1 MNLNKQK
8 KKITDVKEETY
19 DDLFEEKEEKTNWQA
34 MLFKYIIRWPWFIA
48 SVIFCLVCAWLYLK
62 VTTPV
67 YNINASIIIKDDKK
81 GGNTGNDLSAFEDLG
96 IISSSKNID
105 NEIEILR
112 SKSLIKD
119 VVSELGLYISY
130 SGEGRFQK
138 PDLYGSSPVFVHFL
152 PEDAERLK
160 APILLTVNYQS
171 GNQIDVTA
179 TINGNTVNKH
189 FTELPAVLSGEA
201 GTLTFTSNPAAPITG
216 SGSVDVSIVNPLS
229 VAKGYRS
236 ALSIEPTSKTTSV
249 VTVSIKNTNK
259 KRGEDF
265 INKLVEIYNKNAN
278 NDKNEVAQNT
288 ARFIDERISVIN
300 QELGTTEQELE
311 SFKREAGL
319 TDLSSDAQLAVSE
332 QSAYEKLCVENGTQ
346 LNLVQ
351 YLSEYIQKPEN
362 ATATLPANVGLN
374 DKTLSELIIQY
385 NALILERNRLLRTSS
400 ETNPVVRRLESNI
413 QDMRAGI
420 LTTIASVRKGLLI
433 TKADL
438 DRQAGKYAGRISNA
452 PTQERRFV
460 SIQRQQEIKAGLYL
474 MLLQKRE
481 ENNIALAAT
490 ANNAKIIDDALA
502 DDFPV
507 SPQSKKIYMMAFVL
521 GLGIPVAIIYILNLL
536 SYRIEGRADVER
548 LTNVSIIGDVPLN
561 DSEDKHAI
569 AVRENDNDIM
579 AETFRSLRTN
589 LLFILGDP
597 DKKVVLVTSTMSGEG
612 KTFIASN
619 LAVSLALLGKKVIIV
634 GLDIRKPGLN
644 KVFRIHHK
652 EKGITVFLSAPQS
665 TDLRSMI
672 LPSEVSDNL
681 HVLPGGAIPP
691 NPTELLARK
700 SLDDAI
706 ELLKKDY
713 DYIILDTAPIGMF
726 TDTQLI
732 ARVADASI
740 YVCRADYT
748 HKNDYQLIN
757 ELYANKRLPGLCTVI
772 NGLDMKK
779 KKYGYYYGYGKYGRY
794 YGYGKK
800 YGYGYGYGYGDTSDS
815 K

>member
-1 MNLNKQK
+1 M
-8 KKITDVKEETY
+8 KEETY

-62 VTTPV
+62 TITPV
-67 YNINASIIIKDDKK
+67 YNISASMIIKDNKK

-96 IISSSKNID
+96 IISSSQNID

-119 VVSELGLYISY
+119 VVSELELYISY

-138 PDLYGSSPVFVHFL
+138 PDLYGSSPVLVHFL

-171 GNQIDVTA
+171 GNRIDVTA

-201 GTLTFTSNPAAPITG
+201 GTLTFTSNPTAPITG

-229 VAKGYRS
+229 IAKGYRS

-259 KRGEDF
+259 KRGENF

-374 DKTLSELIIQY
+374 DETLSGLITQY

-433 TKADL
+433 TKSDL
-438 DRQAGKYAGRISNA
+438 DREAGKYAGRISNA
-452 PTQERRFV
+452 PAQERRFV

-502 DDFPV
+502 DE
-507 SPQSKKIYMMAFVL
+507 SPISPKGKLIYLIALVL
-521 GLGIPVAIIYILNLL
+521 GFGIPVAIIYVLNLL
-536 SYRIEGRADVER
+536 SFRIEGRNDVEK
-548 LTNVSIIGDVPLN
+548 LTTVPIIGDVPLTE
-561 DSEDKHAI
+561 SETGNKHAI

-579 AETFRSLRTN
+579 AETFRSIRTS
-589 LLFILGDP
+589 LLFMLGEPDQKVILI
-597 DKKVVLVTSTMSGEG
+597 TSTMSGEG

-644 KVFRIHHK
+644 KVFNISHK
-652 EKGITVFLSAPQS
+652 ENGITLYLSSPKT
-665 TDLRSMI
+665 TDLSSLIR
-672 LPSEVSDNL
+672 PSGVTDHL
-681 HVLPGGAIPP
+681 DLLPGGTIPP
-691 NPTELLARK
+691 NPTELLARQ
-700 SLDDAI
+700 SLQDAI
-706 ELLKKDY
+706 EILKQKY
-713 DYIILDTAPIGMF
+713 DYIVLDTAPIGMV

-732 ARVADASI
+732 ARVADASV

-748 HKNDYQLIN
+748 YKNDYQLIN
-757 ELYANKRLPGLCTVI
+757 ELQNNNRLPNLCTVI

-779 KKYGYYYGYGKYGRY
+779 KKYGYYYGYGKYGKY

-800 YGYGYGYGYGDTSDS
+800 YGYGYGYGYGSTSDR

>member
-1 MNLNKQK
+1 M
-8 KKITDVKEETY
+8 KEELY
-19 DDLFEEKEEKTNWQA
+19 DDILEEKEEQA
-34 MLFKYIIRWPWFIA
+34 DIKAILFKYIIRWPWFIA
-48 SVIFCLVCAWLYLK
+48 SIIICIACAWIYLK
-62 VTTPV
+62 QSTPI
-67 YNINASIIIKDDKK
+67 YNITASVIIKDEKK
-81 GGNTGNDLSAFEDLG
+81 GGTMGNEFSGLEDLG
-96 IISSSKNID
+96 LLNPSKNID
-105 NEIEILR
+105 NEIEILQ

-119 VVSELGLYISY
+119 VVNELGLYINY
-130 SGEGRFQK
+130 WGNKGFK
-138 PDLYGSSPVFVHFL
+138 TTDLYGASPILVHYSFK
-152 PEDAERLK
+152 DAETLN
-160 APILLTVNYQS
+160 APIQLTINYQK
-171 GNQIDVTA
+171 
-179 TINGNTVNKH
+179 NGNLNVNMITDKGNDNEKKINKT
-189 FTELPAVLSGEA
+189 FTEFPAVLSSEKGVI
-201 GTLTFTSNPAAPITG
+201 TFIENQQVPI
-216 SGSVDVSIVNPLS
+216 VEDVNLDITISHPLAI
-229 VAKGYRS
+229 AKGYRS

-249 VTVSIKNTNK
+249 ATISIKNTNK

-265 INKLVEIYNKNAN
+265 INKLVEMYNRDAN
-278 NDKNEVAQNT
+278 DDKNEVAQNT
-288 ARFIDERISVIN
+288 AHFIDERISVIN

-311 SFKREAGL
+311 NFKRESGL
-319 TDLSSDAQLAVSE
+319 TDLSSDAQLAVAE
-332 QSAYEKLCVENGTQ
+332 KSAYEKLCVENGTQ
-346 LNLVQ
+346 LNLIQ
-351 YLSEYIQKPEN
+351 YLSDYLKKPEN
-362 ATATLPANVGLN
+362 ANTTLPVNVGLN
-374 DKTLSELIIQY
+374 DKSLTEQISQY
-385 NALILERNRLLRTSS
+385 NALILERNRLRRTSS
-400 ETNPVVRRLESNI
+400 DSNPVVRRLDSNI
-413 QDMRAGI
+413 DDMHASL
-420 LTTIASVRKGLLI
+420 LTTINSVYKGLLI

-438 DRQAGKYAGRISNA
+438 DRQAGKYAGQISNA
-452 PTQERRFV
+452 PAQERRFV

-502 DDFPV
+502 DDVPI
-507 SPQSKKIYMMAFVL
+507 SPNKKIIYLAALVL
-521 GLGIPVAIIYILNLL
+521 GFGIPVAVIYILSLL
-536 SYRIEGRADVER
+536 SYRIEGHSDVER
-548 LTNVSIIGDVPLN
+548 LTRVPVIGDVPLN
-561 DSEDKHAI
+561 DSDEKYAI

-589 LLFILGDP
+589 LLFMLGDP
-597 DKKVVLVTSTMSGEG
+597 DKKVILVTSTTSGEG

-619 LAVSLALLGKKVIIV
+619 LAVSLALLGKKVVIV

-644 KVFRIHHK
+644 KVFHISHK
-652 EKGITVFLSAPQS
+652 ERGITQYLVAPQS

-672 LPSEVSDNL
+672 QSSDLSANL
-681 HVLPGGAIPP
+681 HILPGGTIPP

-713 DYIILDTAPIGMF
+713 DYIVLDTAPIGMV

-732 ARVADASI
+732 ARVADISV

>member
-1 MNLNKQK
+1 M
-8 KKITDVKEETY
+8 KEELY
-19 DDLFEEKEEKTNWQA
+19 DDILEEKEEQA
-34 MLFKYIIRWPWFIA
+34 DIKAILFKYIIRWPWFIA
-48 SVIFCLVCAWLYLK
+48 SIIICIACAWIYLK
-62 VTTPV
+62 QSTPI
-67 YNINASIIIKDDKK
+67 YNITASVIIKDEKK
-81 GGNTGNDLSAFEDLG
+81 GGTMGNEFSGLEDLG
-96 IISSSKNID
+96 LLNPSKNID
-105 NEIEILR
+105 NEIEILQ

-119 VVSELGLYISY
+119 VVNELGLYINY
-130 SGEGRFQK
+130 WGNKGFK
-138 PDLYGSSPVFVHFL
+138 TTDLYGASPILVHYSFK
-152 PEDAERLK
+152 DAETLN
-160 APILLTVNYQS
+160 APIQLTINYQK
-171 GNQIDVTA
+171 
-179 TINGNTVNKH
+179 NGNLNVNMITDKGNDNEKKINKT
-189 FTELPAVLSGEA
+189 FTEFPAVLSSEKGVI
-201 GTLTFTSNPAAPITG
+201 TFIENQQVPI
-216 SGSVDVSIVNPLS
+216 VEDVNLDITISHPLAI
-229 VAKGYRS
+229 AKGYRS

-249 VTVSIKNTNK
+249 ATISIKNTNK

-265 INKLVEIYNKNAN
+265 INKLVEMYNRDAN
-278 NDKNEVAQNT
+278 DDKNEVVQNT
-288 ARFIDERISVIN
+288 AHFIDERISVIN

-311 SFKREAGL
+311 NFKRESGL
-319 TDLSSDAQLAVSE
+319 TDLSSDAQLAVAE
-332 QSAYEKLCVENGTQ
+332 KSAYEKLCVENGTQ
-346 LNLVQ
+346 LNLIQ
-351 YLSEYIQKPEN
+351 YLSDYLKKPEN
-362 ATATLPANVGLN
+362 ANTTLPVNVGLN
-374 DKTLSELIIQY
+374 DKSLTEQISQY
-385 NALILERNRLLRTSS
+385 NALILERNRLRRTSS
-400 ETNPVVRRLESNI
+400 DSNPVIRRLDSNI
-413 QDMRAGI
+413 DDMHASL
-420 LTTIASVRKGLLI
+420 LTTINSVYKGLLI

-438 DRQAGKYAGRISNA
+438 DRQAGKYAGQISNA
-452 PTQERRFV
+452 PAQERRFV

-502 DDFPV
+502 DDVPI
-507 SPQSKKIYMMAFVL
+507 SPNKKIIYLAALVL
-521 GLGIPVAIIYILNLL
+521 GFGIPVAIIYILSLL
-536 SYRIEGRADVER
+536 SYRIEGHSDVER
-548 LTNVSIIGDVPLN
+548 LTRVPVIGDVPLN
-561 DSEDKHAI
+561 DSDEKYAI

-589 LLFILGDP
+589 LLFMLGDP
-597 DKKVVLVTSTMSGEG
+597 DKKVILVTSTTSGEG

-619 LAVSLALLGKKVIIV
+619 LAVSLALLGKKVVIV

-644 KVFRIHHK
+644 KVFHISHK
-652 EKGITVFLSAPQS
+652 ERGITQYLVAPQS

-672 LPSEVSDNL
+672 QSSDLSANL
-681 HVLPGGAIPP
+681 NILPGGTIPP

-713 DYIILDTAPIGMF
+713 DYVVLDTAPIGMV

-732 ARVADASI
+732 ARVADISV

>member
-1 MNLNKQK
+1 M
-8 KKITDVKEETY
+8 KEEIY
-19 DDLFEEKEEKTNWQA
+19 DDLFEEKEENTNWQA
-34 MLFKYIIRWPWFIA
+34 IFFKYIIRWPWFIT

-67 YNINASIIIKDDKK
+67 YDINASIIIKDDKK

-119 VVSELGLYISY
+119 VVSELELYISY
-130 SGEGRFQK
+130 SSEGK
-138 PDLYGSSPVFVHFL
+138 LPKNDLYGSSPILVHFL
-152 PEDAERLK
+152 PKDAERLK

-171 GNQIDVTA
+171 VNRIDVTA

-189 FTELPAVLSGEA
+189 FTELPAVLSEEV

-229 VAKGYRS
+229 IAKGYRS

-249 VTVSIKNTNK
+249 VTVSIKDTNK
-259 KRGEDF
+259 KRGENF

-319 TDLSSDAQLAVSE
+319 TDLSSDAQLAVNE

-346 LNLVQ
+346 LNLIQ

-433 TKADL
+433 TKANL

-502 DDFPV
+502 EDVPI
-507 SPQSKKIYMMAFVL
+507 SPNKKIIYLIALAL
-521 GLGIPVAIIYILNLL
+521 GFGIPAAVIYILSLL

-548 LTNVSIIGDVPLN
+548 LTSVSIIGDVPLN
-561 DSEDKHAI
+561 DSDEKYAI

-589 LLFILGDP
+589 LLFMLGDP
-597 DKKVVLVTSTMSGEG
+597 DKKVILVTSTTSGEG

-619 LAVSLALLGKKVIIV
+619 LAVSLALLGKKVVIV

-644 KVFRIHHK
+644 KVFHISHK
-652 EKGITVFLSAPQS
+652 ERGITQYLVAPQS

-672 LPSEVSDNL
+672 QSSDLSANL
-681 HVLPGGAIPP
+681 NILPGGTIPP

-713 DYIILDTAPIGMF
+713 DYIVLDTAPIGMV

-732 ARVADASI
+732 ARVADISV

>member
-1 MNLNKQK
+1 M
-8 KKITDVKEETY
+8 KEELY
-19 DDLFEEKEEKTNWQA
+19 DDILEEKEEQA
-34 MLFKYIIRWPWFIA
+34 DIKAILFKYIIRWPWFIA
-48 SVIFCLVCAWLYLK
+48 SIIICIACAWIYLK
-62 VTTPV
+62 QSTPI
-67 YNINASIIIKDDKK
+67 YNITASVIIKDEKK
-81 GGNTGNDLSAFEDLG
+81 GGTMGNEFSGLEDLG
-96 IISSSKNID
+96 LLNPSKNID
-105 NEIEILR
+105 NEIEILQ

-119 VVSELGLYISY
+119 VVNELGLYINY
-130 SGEGRFQK
+130 WGNKGFK
-138 PDLYGSSPVFVHFL
+138 TTDLYGASPILVHYSFK
-152 PEDAERLK
+152 DAETLN
-160 APILLTVNYQS
+160 APIQLTINYQK
-171 GNQIDVTA
+171 
-179 TINGNTVNKH
+179 NGNLNVNMITDKGNDNEKKINKT
-189 FTELPAVLSGEA
+189 FTEFPAVLSSEKGVI
-201 GTLTFTSNPAAPITG
+201 TFIENQQVPI
-216 SGSVDVSIVNPLS
+216 VEDVNLDITISHPLAI
-229 VAKGYRS
+229 AKGYRS

-249 VTVSIKNTNK
+249 ATISIKNTNK

-265 INKLVEIYNKNAN
+265 INKLVEMYNRDAN
-278 NDKNEVAQNT
+278 DDKNEVAQNT
-288 ARFIDERISVIN
+288 AHFIDERISVIN

-311 SFKREAGL
+311 NFKRESGL
-319 TDLSSDAQLAVSE
+319 TDLSSDAQLAVAE
-332 QSAYEKLCVENGTQ
+332 KSAYEKLCVENGTQ
-346 LNLVQ
+346 LNLIQ
-351 YLSEYIQKPEN
+351 YLSDYLKKPEN
-362 ATATLPANVGLN
+362 ANTTLPVNVGLN
-374 DKTLSELIIQY
+374 DKSLTEQISQY
-385 NALILERNRLLRTSS
+385 NALILERNRLRRTSS
-400 ETNPVVRRLESNI
+400 DSNPVIRRLDSNI
-413 QDMRAGI
+413 DDMHASL
-420 LTTIASVRKGLLI
+420 LTTINSVYKGLLI

-438 DRQAGKYAGRISNA
+438 DRQAGKYAGQISNA
-452 PTQERRFV
+452 PAQERRFV

-502 DDFPV
+502 DDVPI
-507 SPQSKKIYMMAFVL
+507 SPNKKIIYLAALVL
-521 GLGIPVAIIYILNLL
+521 GFGIPVAIIYILSLL
-536 SYRIEGRADVER
+536 SYRIEGHSDVER
-548 LTNVSIIGDVPLN
+548 LTRVPVIGDVPLN
-561 DSEDKHAI
+561 DSDEKYAI

-589 LLFILGDP
+589 LLFMLGDP
-597 DKKVVLVTSTMSGEG
+597 DKKVILVTSTTSGEG

-619 LAVSLALLGKKVIIV
+619 LAVSLALLGKKVVIV
-634 GLDIRKPGLN
+634 GLDIRKLGLN
-644 KVFRIHHK
+644 KVFHISHK
-652 EKGITVFLSAPQS
+652 ERGITQYLVAPQS

-672 LPSEVSDNL
+672 QSSDLSANL
-681 HVLPGGAIPP
+681 NILPGGTIPP

-713 DYIILDTAPIGMF
+713 DYVVLDTAPIGMV

-732 ARVADASI
+732 ARVADISV

>member
-1 MNLNKQK
+1 M
-8 KKITDVKEETY
+8 KEETY

-34 MLFKYIIRWPWFIA
+34 MLFKYIIRWPWFII

-81 GGNTGNDLSAFEDLG
+81 GGNTGNDLNAFEDLG

-216 SGSVDVSIVNPLS
+216 SGSVDVSIVNSLS

-362 ATATLPANVGLN
+362 ATATLPTNVGLN
-374 DKTLSELIIQY
+374 DETLSDLIAQY

-400 ETNPVVRRLESNI
+400 ETNPVVRRLENNI

-438 DRQAGKYAGRISNA
+438 ERQAGKYAGRISNA
-452 PTQERRFV
+452 PAQERRFV

-502 DDFPV
+502 DDFPI
-507 SPQSKKIYMMAFVL
+507 SPNKKIIYMAAFVL
-521 GLGIPVAIIYILNLL
+521 GLGIPIAIIYILNLL

-561 DSEDKHAI
+561 DSEDKHVI

-589 LLFILGDP
+589 LLFMLGDP
-597 DKKVVLVTSTMSGEG
+597 DKKVILVTSTMSGEG

-652 EKGITVFLSAPQS
+652 EKGITGFLSAPQS

-672 LPSEVSDNL
+672 LSSEVSNNL

-713 DYIILDTAPIGMF
+713 DYIVLDTAPIGMV

-732 ARVADASI
+732 ARVADISV

>member
-1 MNLNKQK
+1 M
-8 KKITDVKEETY
+8 KEELY
-19 DDLFEEKEEKTNWQA
+19 DDIFEDKEEQIDFKA
-34 MLFKYIIRWPWFIA
+34 SLFKYIIRWPWFVA
-48 SVIFCLVCAWLYLK
+48 SVIVCMACAWIYLK
-62 VTTPV
+62 QSTPA
-67 YNINASIIIKDDKK
+67 YNINASILIKDEKK
-81 GGNTGNDLSAFEDLG
+81 GGMLGSEFSGLEDLG
-96 IISSSKNID
+96 LLNPSKNID
-105 NEIEILR
+105 NEIEILQ

-119 VVSELGLYISY
+119 VVNELGLYIDYTASK
-130 SGEGRFQK
+130 GFK
-138 PDLYGSSPVFVHFL
+138 TVDLYGSSPILVHYS
-152 PEDAERLK
+152 PKDAELLD
-160 APILLTVNYQS
+160 APMLLTVGYQKN
-171 GNQIDVTA
+171 GQIEVNVT
-179 TINGNTVNKH
+179 TGKGSDEEKTFNKS
-189 FTELPAVLSGEA
+189 FTELPAVLSGEK
-201 GTLTFTSNPAAPITG
+201 GTITFMPKSQVPITENG
-216 SGSVDVSIVNPLS
+216 KLEITIQHPLA
-229 VAKGYRS
+229 VAKNYRK
-236 ALSIEPTSKTTSV
+236 ALAIEPTSKTTSV
-249 VTVSIKNTNK
+249 ATISISNTNK

-265 INKLVEIYNKNAN
+265 INKLVEIYNRDAN
-278 NDKNEVAQNT
+278 DYKNELAQNT
-288 ARFIDERISVIN
+288 ARFIDERIAIIN

-311 SFKREAGL
+311 SFKRESGL
-319 TDLSSDAQLAVSE
+319 TDLSSDAKLAIAEKSG
-332 QSAYEKLCVENGTQ
+332 YEKLCVENGTQ
-346 LNLVQ
+346 LNLIK
-351 YLSEYIQKPEN
+351 YLSDYLNKPEN
-362 ATATLPANVGLN
+362 ANTTLPVNVGL
-374 DKTLSELIIQY
+374 DDEALTSLISQY
-385 NALILERNRLLRTSS
+385 NALILERNRLRRASS
-400 ETNPVVRRLESNI
+400 DSNPVVRRLDSNI
-413 QDMRAGI
+413 DDMHASL
-420 LTTIASVRKGLLI
+420 LTTINSVYKGLLI

-438 DRQAGKYAGRISNA
+438 DRQAGKYAGQISNA
-452 PTQERRFV
+452 PAQERRFV

-502 DDFPV
+502 DDVPI
-507 SPQSKKIYMMAFVL
+507 SPNKKIIYLAALVL
-521 GLGIPVAIIYILNLL
+521 GFGIPVAIIYILSLL
-536 SYRIEGRADVER
+536 SYRIEGHSDVER
-548 LTNVSIIGDVPLN
+548 LTRVPVIGDVPLN
-561 DSEDKHAI
+561 DSDEKYAI

-589 LLFILGDP
+589 LLFMLGDP
-597 DKKVVLVTSTMSGEG
+597 DKKVILVTSTTSGEG

-619 LAVSLALLGKKVIIV
+619 LAVSLALLGKKVVIV

-644 KVFRIHHK
+644 KVFHISHK
-652 EKGITVFLSAPQS
+652 ERGITQYLVAPQS

-672 LPSEVSDNL
+672 QSSDLSANL
-681 HVLPGGAIPP
+681 NILPGGTIPP

-713 DYIILDTAPIGMF
+713 DYVVLDTAPIGMV

-732 ARVADASI
+732 ARVADISV

>member
-1 MNLNKQK
+1 M
-8 KKITDVKEETY
+8 KEELY
-19 DDLFEEKEEKTNWQA
+19 DDILEEKEEQA
-34 MLFKYIIRWPWFIA
+34 DIKAILFKYIIRWPWFIA
-48 SVIFCLVCAWLYLK
+48 SIIICIACAWIYLK
-62 VTTPV
+62 QSTPI
-67 YNINASIIIKDDKK
+67 YNITASVIIKDEKK
-81 GGNTGNDLSAFEDLG
+81 GGTMGNEFSGLEDLG
-96 IISSSKNID
+96 LLNPSKNID
-105 NEIEILR
+105 NEIEILQ

-119 VVSELGLYISY
+119 VVNELGLYINY
-130 SGEGRFQK
+130 WGNKGFK
-138 PDLYGSSPVFVHFL
+138 TTDLYGASPILVHYSFK
-152 PEDAERLK
+152 DAETLN
-160 APILLTVNYQS
+160 APIQLTINYQK
-171 GNQIDVTA
+171 
-179 TINGNTVNKH
+179 NGNLNVNMITDKGNDNEKKINKT
-189 FTELPAVLSGEA
+189 FTEFPAVLSSEKGVI
-201 GTLTFTSNPAAPITG
+201 TFIENQQVPI
-216 SGSVDVSIVNPLS
+216 VEDVNLDITISHPLAI
-229 VAKGYRS
+229 AKGYRS

-249 VTVSIKNTNK
+249 ATISIKNTNK

-265 INKLVEIYNKNAN
+265 INKLVEMYNRDAN
-278 NDKNEVAQNT
+278 DDKNEVAQNT
-288 ARFIDERISVIN
+288 AHFIDERISVIN

-311 SFKREAGL
+311 NFKRESGL
-319 TDLSSDAQLAVSE
+319 TDLSSDAQLAVAE
-332 QSAYEKLCVENGTQ
+332 KSAYEKLCVENGTQ
-346 LNLVQ
+346 LNLIQ
-351 YLSEYIQKPEN
+351 YLSDYLKKPEN
-362 ATATLPANVGLN
+362 ANTTLPVNVGLN
-374 DKTLSELIIQY
+374 DKSLTEQISQY
-385 NALILERNRLLRTSS
+385 NALILERNRLRRTSS
-400 ETNPVVRRLESNI
+400 DSNPVVRRLDSNI
-413 QDMRAGI
+413 DDMHASL
-420 LTTIASVRKGLLI
+420 LTTINSVYKGLLI

-438 DRQAGKYAGRISNA
+438 DRQAGKYAGQISNA
-452 PTQERRFV
+452 PAQERRFV

-502 DDFPV
+502 DDVPI
-507 SPQSKKIYMMAFVL
+507 SPNKKIIYLAALVL
-521 GLGIPVAIIYILNLL
+521 GFGIPVAIIYILSLL
-536 SYRIEGRADVER
+536 SYRIEGHSDVER
-548 LTNVSIIGDVPLN
+548 LTRVPVIGDVPLN
-561 DSEDKHAI
+561 DSDEKYAI
-569 AVRENDNDIM
+569 DVRENDNDIM

-589 LLFILGDP
+589 LLFMLGDP
-597 DKKVVLVTSTMSGEG
+597 DKKVILVTSTTSGEG

-619 LAVSLALLGKKVIIV
+619 LAVSLALLGKKVVIV

-644 KVFRIHHK
+644 KVFHISHK
-652 EKGITVFLSAPQS
+652 ERGITQYLVAPQS

-672 LPSEVSDNL
+672 QSSDLSANL
-681 HVLPGGAIPP
+681 HILPGGTIPP

-713 DYIILDTAPIGMF
+713 DYVVLDTAPIGMV

-732 ARVADASI
+732 ARVADISV

>member
-1 MNLNKQK
+1 M
-8 KKITDVKEETY
+8 KEELY
-19 DDLFEEKEEKTNWQA
+19 DDILEEKEEQA
-34 MLFKYIIRWPWFIA
+34 DIKAILFKYIIRWPWFIA
-48 SVIFCLVCAWLYLK
+48 SIIICIACAWIYLK
-62 VTTPV
+62 QSTPI
-67 YNINASIIIKDDKK
+67 YNITASVIIKDEKK
-81 GGNTGNDLSAFEDLG
+81 GGTMGNEFSGLEDLG
-96 IISSSKNID
+96 LLNPSKNID
-105 NEIEILR
+105 NEIEILQ

-119 VVSELGLYISY
+119 VVNELGLYINY
-130 SGEGRFQK
+130 WGNKGFK
-138 PDLYGSSPVFVHFL
+138 TTDLYGASPILVHYSFK
-152 PEDAERLK
+152 DAETLN
-160 APILLTVNYQS
+160 APIQLTINYQK
-171 GNQIDVTA
+171 
-179 TINGNTVNKH
+179 NGNLNVNMITDKGNDNEKKINKT
-189 FTELPAVLSGEA
+189 FTEFPAVLSSEKGVI
-201 GTLTFTSNPAAPITG
+201 TFIENQQVPI
-216 SGSVDVSIVNPLS
+216 VEDVNLDITISHPLAI
-229 VAKGYRS
+229 AKGYRS

-249 VTVSIKNTNK
+249 ATISIKNTNK

-265 INKLVEIYNKNAN
+265 INKLVEMYNRDAN
-278 NDKNEVAQNT
+278 DDKNEVAQNT
-288 ARFIDERISVIN
+288 AHFIDERISVIN

-311 SFKREAGL
+311 NFKRESGL
-319 TDLSSDAQLAVSE
+319 TDLSSDAQLAVAE
-332 QSAYEKLCVENGTQ
+332 KSAYEKLCVENGTQ
-346 LNLVQ
+346 LNLIQ
-351 YLSEYIQKPEN
+351 YLSDYLKKPEN
-362 ATATLPANVGLN
+362 ANTTLPVNVGLN
-374 DKTLSELIIQY
+374 DKSLTEQISQY
-385 NALILERNRLLRTSS
+385 NALILERNRLRRTSS
-400 ETNPVVRRLESNI
+400 DSNPVIRRLDSNI
-413 QDMRAGI
+413 DDMHASL
-420 LTTIASVRKGLLI
+420 LTTINSVYKGLLI

-438 DRQAGKYAGRISNA
+438 DRQAGKYAGQISNA
-452 PTQERRFV
+452 PAQERRFV

-502 DDFPV
+502 DDVPI
-507 SPQSKKIYMMAFVL
+507 SPNKKIIYLAALVL
-521 GLGIPVAIIYILNLL
+521 GFGIPVAIIYILSLL
-536 SYRIEGRADVER
+536 SYRIEGHSDVER
-548 LTNVSIIGDVPLN
+548 LTRVPVIGDVPLN
-561 DSEDKHAI
+561 DSDEKYAI

-589 LLFILGDP
+589 LLFMLGDP
-597 DKKVVLVTSTMSGEG
+597 DKKVILVTSTTSGEG

-619 LAVSLALLGKKVIIV
+619 LAVSLALLGKKVVIV

-644 KVFRIHHK
+644 KVFHISHK
-652 EKGITVFLSAPQS
+652 ERGITQYLVAPQS

-672 LPSEVSDNL
+672 QSSDLSANL
-681 HVLPGGAIPP
+681 NILPGGTIPP

-713 DYIILDTAPIGMF
+713 DYIVLDTAPIGMV

-732 ARVADASI
+732 ARVADISV

>member
-1 MNLNKQK
+1 M
-8 KKITDVKEETY
+8 KEELY
-19 DDLFEEKEEKTNWQA
+19 DDIFEDKEEQIDFKA
-34 MLFKYIIRWPWFIA
+34 SLFKYIIRWPWFVA
-48 SVIFCLVCAWLYLK
+48 SVIVCMACAWIYLK
-62 VTTPV
+62 QSTPA
-67 YNINASIIIKDDKK
+67 YNINASILIKDEKK
-81 GGNTGNDLSAFEDLG
+81 GGMLGSEFSGLEDLG
-96 IISSSKNID
+96 LLNPSKNID
-105 NEIEILR
+105 NEIEILQ

-119 VVSELGLYISY
+119 VVNELGLYIDYTASK
-130 SGEGRFQK
+130 GFK
-138 PDLYGSSPVFVHFL
+138 TVDLYGSSPILVHYS
-152 PEDAERLK
+152 PKDAELLD
-160 APILLTVNYQS
+160 APMLLTVGYQKN
-171 GNQIDVTA
+171 GRIEVNVT
-179 TINGNTVNKH
+179 TGKGSDEEKTFNKS
-189 FTELPAVLSGEA
+189 FTELPAVLSGEK
-201 GTLTFTSNPAAPITG
+201 GTITFMPNSQVPITENG
-216 SGSVDVSIVNPLS
+216 KLEITIQHPLA
-229 VAKGYRS
+229 VAKNYRK
-236 ALSIEPTSKTTSV
+236 ALAIEPTSKTPSV
-249 VTVSIKNTNK
+249 ATISISNTNK
-259 KRGEDF
+259 KRGDF
-265 INKLVEIYNKNAN
+265 INKLVEIYNRDAN
-278 NDKNEVAQNT
+278 DDKNEVAQNT
-288 ARFIDERISVIN
+288 ARFIDERIAIIN

-311 SFKREAGL
+311 SFKRESGL
-319 TDLSSDAQLAVSE
+319 TDLSSDAKLAIAEKSG
-332 QSAYEKLCVENGTQ
+332 YEKLCVENGTQ
-346 LNLVQ
+346 LNLIK
-351 YLSEYIQKPEN
+351 YLSDYLNKPEN
-362 ATATLPANVGLN
+362 ANTTLPVNVGL
-374 DKTLSELIIQY
+374 DDEALTSLISQY
-385 NALILERNRLLRTSS
+385 NALILERNRLRRASS
-400 ETNPVVRRLESNI
+400 DSNPVVRRLDSNI
-413 QDMRAGI
+413 DDMHASL
-420 LTTIASVRKGLLI
+420 LTTINSVYKGLLI

-438 DRQAGKYAGRISNA
+438 DRQAGKYAGQISNA
-452 PTQERRFV
+452 PAQERRFV

-502 DDFPV
+502 DDVPI
-507 SPQSKKIYMMAFVL
+507 SPNKKIIYLAALVL
-521 GLGIPVAIIYILNLL
+521 GFGIPVAIIYILSLL
-536 SYRIEGRADVER
+536 SYRIEGHSDVER
-548 LTNVSIIGDVPLN
+548 LTRVPVIGDVPLN
-561 DSEDKHAI
+561 DSDEKYAI

-589 LLFILGDP
+589 LLFMLGDP
-597 DKKVVLVTSTMSGEG
+597 DKKVILVTSTTSGEG

-619 LAVSLALLGKKVIIV
+619 LAVSLALLGKKVVIV

-644 KVFRIHHK
+644 KVFHISHK
-652 EKGITVFLSAPQS
+652 ERGITQYLVAPQS

-672 LPSEVSDNL
+672 QSSDLSANL
-681 HVLPGGAIPP
+681 NILPGGTIPP

-713 DYIILDTAPIGMF
+713 DYVVLDTAPIGMV

-732 ARVADASI
+732 ARVADISV

>member
-1 MNLNKQK
+1 M
-8 KKITDVKEETY
+8 KEELY
-19 DDLFEEKEEKTNWQA
+19 DDIFEDKEEQIDFKA
-34 MLFKYIIRWPWFIA
+34 SLFKYIIRWPWFVA
-48 SVIFCLVCAWLYLK
+48 SVIVCMACAWIYLK
-62 VTTPV
+62 QSTPA
-67 YNINASIIIKDDKK
+67 YNINASILIKDEKK
-81 GGNTGNDLSAFEDLG
+81 GGMLGSKFSGLEDLG
-96 IISSSKNID
+96 LLNPSKNID
-105 NEIEILR
+105 NEIEILQ

-119 VVSELGLYISY
+119 VVNELGLYIDYTASK
-130 SGEGRFQK
+130 GFK
-138 PDLYGSSPVFVHFL
+138 TVDLYGSSPILVHYS
-152 PEDAERLK
+152 PKDAELLD
-160 APILLTVNYQS
+160 APMLLTVGYQKN
-171 GNQIDVTA
+171 GQIEVNVT
-179 TINGNTVNKH
+179 TGKGSDEEKTFNKS
-189 FTELPAVLSGEA
+189 FTELPAVLSGEK
-201 GTLTFTSNPAAPITG
+201 GTITFMPNSQVPITENG
-216 SGSVDVSIVNPLS
+216 KLEITIQHPLA
-229 VAKGYRS
+229 VAKNYRK
-236 ALSIEPTSKTTSV
+236 ALAIEPTSKTTSV
-249 VTVSIKNTNK
+249 ATISISNTNK

-265 INKLVEIYNKNAN
+265 INKLVEIYNRDAN
-278 NDKNEVAQNT
+278 DDKNEVAQNT
-288 ARFIDERISVIN
+288 ARFIDERIAIIN

-311 SFKREAGL
+311 SFKRESGL
-319 TDLSSDAQLAVSE
+319 TDLSSDAKLAIAEKSG
-332 QSAYEKLCVENGTQ
+332 YEKLCVENGTQ
-346 LNLVQ
+346 LNLIK
-351 YLSEYIQKPEN
+351 YLSDYLNKPEN
-362 ATATLPANVGLN
+362 ANTTLPVNVGL
-374 DKTLSELIIQY
+374 DDEALTSLISQY
-385 NALILERNRLLRTSS
+385 NALILERNRLRRASS
-400 ETNPVVRRLESNI
+400 DSNPVVRRLDSNI
-413 QDMRAGI
+413 DDMHASL
-420 LTTIASVRKGLLI
+420 LTTINSVYKGLLI

-438 DRQAGKYAGRISNA
+438 DRQAGKYAGQISNA
-452 PTQERRFV
+452 PAQERRFV

-490 ANNAKIIDDALA
+490 ANNAKTIDDALA
-502 DDFPV
+502 DDVPI
-507 SPQSKKIYMMAFVL
+507 SPNKKIIYLAALVL
-521 GLGIPVAIIYILNLL
+521 GFGIPVAIIYILSLL
-536 SYRIEGRADVER
+536 SYRIEGHSDVER
-548 LTNVSIIGDVPLN
+548 LTRVPVIGDVPLN
-561 DSEDKHAI
+561 DSDEKYAI

-589 LLFILGDP
+589 LLFMLGDP
-597 DKKVVLVTSTMSGEG
+597 DKKVILVTSTTSGEG

-619 LAVSLALLGKKVIIV
+619 LAVSLALLGKKVVIV

-644 KVFRIHHK
+644 KVFHISHK
-652 EKGITVFLSAPQS
+652 ERGITQYLVAPQS

-672 LPSEVSDNL
+672 QSSDLSANL
-681 HVLPGGAIPP
+681 NILPGGTIPP

-713 DYIILDTAPIGMF
+713 DYVVLDTAPIGMV

-732 ARVADASI
+732 ARVADISV

>member
-1 MNLNKQK
+1 M
-8 KKITDVKEETY
+8 KEELY
-19 DDLFEEKEEKTNWQA
+19 DDILEEKEEQA
-34 MLFKYIIRWPWFIA
+34 DIKAILFKYIIRWPWFIA
-48 SVIFCLVCAWLYLK
+48 SIIICRACAWIYLK
-62 VTTPV
+62 QSTPI
-67 YNINASIIIKDDKK
+67 YNITASVIIKDEKK
-81 GGNTGNDLSAFEDLG
+81 GGTMGNEFSGLEDLG
-96 IISSSKNID
+96 LLNPSKNID
-105 NEIEILR
+105 NEIEILQ

-119 VVSELGLYISY
+119 VVNELGLYINY
-130 SGEGRFQK
+130 WGNKGFK
-138 PDLYGSSPVFVHFL
+138 TTDLYGASPILVHYSFK
-152 PEDAERLK
+152 DAETLN
-160 APILLTVNYQS
+160 APIQLTINYQK
-171 GNQIDVTA
+171 
-179 TINGNTVNKH
+179 NGNLNVNMITDKGNDNEKKINKT
-189 FTELPAVLSGEA
+189 FTEFPAVLSSEKGVI
-201 GTLTFTSNPAAPITG
+201 TFIENQQVPI
-216 SGSVDVSIVNPLS
+216 VEDVNLDITISHPLAI
-229 VAKGYRS
+229 AKGYRS

-249 VTVSIKNTNK
+249 ATISIKNTNK

-265 INKLVEIYNKNAN
+265 INKLVEMYNRDAN
-278 NDKNEVAQNT
+278 DDKNEVAQNT
-288 ARFIDERISVIN
+288 AHFIDERISVIN

-311 SFKREAGL
+311 NFKRESGL
-319 TDLSSDAQLAVSE
+319 TDLSSDAQLAVAE
-332 QSAYEKLCVENGTQ
+332 KSAYEKLCVENGTQ
-346 LNLVQ
+346 LNLIQ
-351 YLSEYIQKPEN
+351 YLSDYLKKPEN
-362 ATATLPANVGLN
+362 ANTTLPVNVGLN
-374 DKTLSELIIQY
+374 DKSLTEQISQY
-385 NALILERNRLLRTSS
+385 NALILERNRLRRTSS
-400 ETNPVVRRLESNI
+400 DSNPVIRRLDSNI
-413 QDMRAGI
+413 DDMHASL
-420 LTTIASVRKGLLI
+420 LTTINSVYKGLLI

-438 DRQAGKYAGRISNA
+438 DRQAGKYAGQISNA
-452 PTQERRFV
+452 PAQERRFV

-502 DDFPV
+502 DDVPI
-507 SPQSKKIYMMAFVL
+507 SPNKKIIYLAALVL
-521 GLGIPVAIIYILNLL
+521 GFGIPVAIIYILSLL
-536 SYRIEGRADVER
+536 SYRIEGHSDVER
-548 LTNVSIIGDVPLN
+548 LTRVPVIGDVPLN
-561 DSEDKHAI
+561 DSDEKYAI

-589 LLFILGDP
+589 LLFMLGDP
-597 DKKVVLVTSTMSGEG
+597 DKKVILVTSTTSGEG

-619 LAVSLALLGKKVIIV
+619 LAVSLALLGKKVVIV

-644 KVFRIHHK
+644 KVFHISHK
-652 EKGITVFLSAPQS
+652 ERGITQYLVAPQS

-672 LPSEVSDNL
+672 QSSDLSANL
-681 HVLPGGAIPP
+681 NILPGGTIPP

-713 DYIILDTAPIGMF
+713 DYVVLDTAPIGMV

-732 ARVADASI
+732 ARVADISV

>member
-1 MNLNKQK
+1 M
-8 KKITDVKEETY
+8 KEEIY
-19 DDLFEEKEEKTNWQA
+19 DDQFEEKEDKTNWQA
-34 MLFKYIIRWPWFIA
+34 ILFKYIIRWPWFIA
-48 SVIFCLVCAWLYLK
+48 SVITCLVCAWLYLK
-62 VTTPV
+62 TTTPV
-67 YNINASIIIKDDKK
+67 YNISASIIIKDDKK
-81 GGNTGNDLSAFEDLG
+81 GGNAGSDLSAFEDLG
-96 IISSSKNID
+96 IVSSSKNID

-119 VVSELGLYISY
+119 VVSELGLYINY
-130 SGEGRFQK
+130 SGEGSFSNT
-138 PDLYGSSPVFVHFL
+138 DLYGTSPVLVHFP
-152 PEDAERLK
+152 PEDAERLS
-160 APILLTVNYQS
+160 APIILNINLHS
-171 GNQIDVTA
+171 DKEADVTA
-179 TINGNTVNKH
+179 TINGNTFSKH
-189 FTELPAVLSGEA
+189 FSELPAVLPGET
-201 GTLTFTSNPAAPITG
+201 GTITFMPNPAAPVKG
-216 SGSVDVSIVNPLS
+216 SGSIEVSIVNPLS
-229 VAKGYRS
+229 VAKGYRNV
-236 ALSIEPTSKTTSV
+236 LSIEPTSKTTSV
-249 VTVSIKNTNK
+249 ATVSIKNTNK

-265 INKLVEIYNKNAN
+265 INKLIEIYNKNTN

-346 LNLVQ
+346 LNLIQ

-362 ATATLPANVGLN
+362 ANATLPANVGL
-374 DKTLSELIIQY
+374 DDATLSGLITQY

-400 ETNPVVRRLESNI
+400 EANPVVRRLDSNI
-413 QDMRAGI
+413 QDMRASI
-420 LTTIASVRKGLLI
+420 ATSIASVRKGLLI

-452 PTQERRFV
+452 PAQERRFV

-502 DDFPV
+502 DDLPV
-507 SPQSKKIYMMAFVL
+507 SPQSKKIYMIAFVL
-521 GLGIPVAIIYILNLL
+521 GIGIPVAVIYIMNLL
-536 SYRIEGRADVER
+536 SFRIEGRADVER
-548 LTNVSIIGDVPLN
+548 LTDVPIIGDIPLT
-561 DSEDKHAI
+561 EPETGHTHTI

-579 AETFRSLRTN
+579 AETFRSVRTN

-597 DKKVVLVTSTMSGEG
+597 DKKVILVTSTMSGEG

-619 LAVSLALLGKKVIIV
+619 LAVSLALLGKKVVIV

-644 KVFRIHHK
+644 KVFHIPHK
-652 EKGITVFLSAPQS
+652 ERGITQYLSAPQS

-672 LPSEVSDNL
+672 LPSDLSANL
-681 HVLPGGAIPP
+681 GILPGGAIPP
-691 NPTELLARK
+691 NPTELLARQ
-700 SLDDAI
+700 SLADAI
-706 ELLKKDY
+706 EILKKDY
-713 DYIILDTAPIGMF
+713 DYIVLDTAPIGMV

-748 HKNDYQLIN
+748 HKNDYRLIN
-757 ELYANKRLPGLCTVI
+757 ELYSSKRLPNLCTVI

-800 YGYGYGYGYGDTSDS
+800 YGYGYGYGYGNDSDTR
-815 K
+815 

>member
-1 MNLNKQK
+1 M
-8 KKITDVKEETY
+8 
-19 DDLFEEKEEKTNWQA
+19 
-34 MLFKYIIRWPWFIA
+34 
-48 SVIFCLVCAWLYLK
+48 
-62 VTTPV
+62 
-67 YNINASIIIKDDKK
+67 
-81 GGNTGNDLSAFEDLG
+81 
-96 IISSSKNID
+96 
-105 NEIEILR
+105 
-112 SKSLIKD
+112 
-119 VVSELGLYISY
+119 
-130 SGEGRFQK
+130 
-138 PDLYGSSPVFVHFL
+138 YGSSPVLVHFL

-179 TINGNTVNKH
+179 TINGNTINKH

-201 GTLTFTSNPAAPITG
+201 GTLTFTSNPATPITS
-216 SGSVDVSIVNPLS
+216 SGSIDVSIVNPLS
-229 VAKGYRS
+229 IAKGYRS

-278 NDKNEVAQNT
+278 NDKNEVAQNS

-374 DKTLSELIIQY
+374 DETLSDLIAQY

-400 ETNPVVRRLESNI
+400 ETNTVVRRLESNI

-433 TKADL
+433 TNADL

-452 PTQERRFV
+452 PAQERRFV

-502 DDFPV
+502 DDFPI
-507 SPQSKKIYMMAFVL
+507 SPNKKIIYMAAFVL

-569 AVRENDNDIM
+569 AVREIDNDIM

-589 LLFILGDP
+589 LLFMLGDP
-597 DKKVVLVTSTMSGEG
+597 DRKVILVTSTMSGEG

-652 EKGITVFLSAPQS
+652 EKGITGFLSAPQS

-713 DYIILDTAPIGMF
+713 DYVVLDTAPIGMV

-732 ARVADASI
+732 ARVADISV

>member
-1 MNLNKQK
+1 M
-8 KKITDVKEETY
+8 KEELY
-19 DDLFEEKEEKTNWQA
+19 DDIFEDKEEQIDFKA
-34 MLFKYIIRWPWFIA
+34 SLFKYIIRWPWFVA
-48 SVIFCLVCAWLYLK
+48 SVIVCMACAWIYLK
-62 VTTPV
+62 QSTPA
-67 YNINASIIIKDDKK
+67 YNINASILIKDEKK
-81 GGNTGNDLSAFEDLG
+81 GGMLGNEFSGLEDLG
-96 IISSSKNID
+96 LLNSSKNID
-105 NEIEILR
+105 NEIEILQ

-119 VVSELGLYISY
+119 VVNELGLYIGYTASK
-130 SGEGRFQK
+130 GFK
-138 PDLYGSSPVFVHFL
+138 TVDLYGASPILVHYS
-152 PEDAERLK
+152 PKDAELLD
-160 APILLTVNYQS
+160 APMLLTVGYQKN
-171 GNQIDVTA
+171 GQIEVNVT
-179 TINGNTVNKH
+179 TGKEKTFSKS
-189 FTELPAVLSGEA
+189 FTELPAVLSGEK
-201 GTLTFTSNPAAPITG
+201 GTITFMPNSQAPITEDG
-216 SGSVDVSIVNPLS
+216 KLEITIQHPLA
-229 VAKGYRS
+229 VAKSYRQ
-236 ALSIEPTSKTTSV
+236 ALAIEPTSKTTSV
-249 VTVSIKNTNK
+249 ATISISNTNK

-265 INKLVEIYNKNAN
+265 INKLVEIYNRDAN
-278 NDKNEVAQNT
+278 DDKNEVAQNT
-288 ARFIDERISVIN
+288 ARFIDERIAIIN

-311 SFKREAGL
+311 SFKRESGL
-319 TDLSSDAQLAVSE
+319 TDLSSDAKLAIAEKSG
-332 QSAYEKLCVENGTQ
+332 YEKLCVENGTQ
-346 LNLVQ
+346 LNLIK
-351 YLSEYIQKPEN
+351 YLSDYLNKPEN
-362 ATATLPANVGLN
+362 ANTTLPVNVGL
-374 DKTLSELIIQY
+374 DDEALTSLISQY
-385 NALILERNRLLRTSS
+385 NALILERNRLRRASS
-400 ETNPVVRRLESNI
+400 DSNPVVRRLDSNI
-413 QDMRAGI
+413 DDMHASL
-420 LTTIASVRKGLLI
+420 LTTINSVYKGLLI

-438 DRQAGKYAGRISNA
+438 DRQAGKYAGQISNA
-452 PTQERRFV
+452 PAQERRFV

-502 DDFPV
+502 DDVPI
-507 SPQSKKIYMMAFVL
+507 SPNKKIIYLAALVL
-521 GLGIPVAIIYILNLL
+521 GFGIPVAIIYILSLL
-536 SYRIEGRADVER
+536 SYRIEGHSDVER
-548 LTNVSIIGDVPLN
+548 LTRVPVIGDVPLN
-561 DSEDKHAI
+561 DSDEKYAI

-589 LLFILGDP
+589 LLFMLGDP
-597 DKKVVLVTSTMSGEG
+597 DKKVILVTSTTSGEG

-619 LAVSLALLGKKVIIV
+619 LAVSLALLGKKVVIV

-644 KVFRIHHK
+644 KVFHISHK
-652 EKGITVFLSAPQS
+652 ERGITQYLVAPQS

-672 LPSEVSDNL
+672 QSSDLSANL
-681 HVLPGGAIPP
+681 HILPGGTIPP

-713 DYIILDTAPIGMF
+713 DYVVLDTAPIGMV

-732 ARVADASI
+732 ARVADISV

>member
-1 MNLNKQK
+1 M
-8 KKITDVKEETY
+8 KEETY

-62 VTTPV
+62 TITPV
-67 YNINASIIIKDDKK
+67 YNISASIIIKDDKK
-81 GGNTGNDLSAFEDLG
+81 GGNTGNDLNAFEDLG

-130 SGEGRFQK
+130 SGESRFQK
-138 PDLYGSSPVFVHFL
+138 PDLYGSSPVLVHFL
-152 PEDAERLK
+152 SEDAERLK
-160 APILLTVNYQS
+160 SPILLTVNYQS

-216 SGSVDVSIVNPLS
+216 SGSIDVSIVNPLS
-229 VAKGYRS
+229 VAKGYRD

-319 TDLSSDAQLAVSE
+319 TDLSSDAQLAISE

-362 ATATLPANVGLN
+362 ATTTLPANVGLN
-374 DKTLSELIIQY
+374 DETLSGLITQY

-420 LTTIASVRKGLLI
+420 LTTIASVRKGLFI

-452 PTQERRFV
+452 PAQERRFV

-507 SPQSKKIYMMAFVL
+507 SPQSKKIYIMALVL
-521 GLGIPVAIIYILNLL
+521 GLGIPVAIIWILNLL
-536 SYRIEGRADVER
+536 NYRIEGRADVER

-644 KVFRIHHK
+644 KVFRIHYK
-652 EKGITVFLSAPQS
+652 EKGITGFLSAPQS
-665 TDLRSMI
+665 TDLRSMV
-672 LPSEVSDNL
+672 LPSEILDNL

-713 DYIILDTAPIGMF
+713 DYIILDTAPIGMV

-800 YGYGYGYGYGDTSDS
+800 YGYGYGYSYGDTSDS

>member
-1 MNLNKQK
+1 M
-8 KKITDVKEETY
+8 KEELY
-19 DDLFEEKEEKTNWQA
+19 DDIFEDKEEQIDFKA
-34 MLFKYIIRWPWFIA
+34 SLFKYIIRWPWFVA
-48 SVIFCLVCAWLYLK
+48 SVIVCMACAWIYLK
-62 VTTPV
+62 QSTPA
-67 YNINASIIIKDDKK
+67 YNINASILIKDEKK
-81 GGNTGNDLSAFEDLG
+81 GGMLGNEFSGLEDLG
-96 IISSSKNID
+96 LLNPSKNID
-105 NEIEILR
+105 NEIEILQ

-119 VVSELGLYISY
+119 VVNELGLYIGYTASK
-130 SGEGRFQK
+130 GFK
-138 PDLYGSSPVFVHFL
+138 TVDLYGASPILVHYS
-152 PEDAERLK
+152 PKDAELLDT
-160 APILLTVNYQS
+160 PMLLTVGYQKN
-171 GNQIDVTA
+171 GQIEVNVT
-179 TINGNTVNKH
+179 TGKGSDEEKTFSKS
-189 FTELPAVLSGEA
+189 FTELPAVLSGEK
-201 GTLTFTSNPAAPITG
+201 GTITFMPNSQAPITEDG
-216 SGSVDVSIVNPLS
+216 KLEITIQHPLA
-229 VAKGYRS
+229 VAKSYRQ
-236 ALSIEPTSKTTSV
+236 ALAIEPTSKTTSV
-249 VTVSIKNTNK
+249 ATISISNTNK

-265 INKLVEIYNKNAN
+265 INKLVEIYNRDAN
-278 NDKNEVAQNT
+278 DDKNEVAQNT
-288 ARFIDERISVIN
+288 ARFIDERIAIIN

-311 SFKREAGL
+311 SFKRESGL
-319 TDLSSDAQLAVSE
+319 TDLSSDAKLAEKSG
-332 QSAYEKLCVENGTQ
+332 YEKLCVENGTQ
-346 LNLVQ
+346 LNLIK
-351 YLSEYIQKPEN
+351 YLSDYLNKPEN
-362 ATATLPANVGLN
+362 ANTTLPVNVGL
-374 DKTLSELIIQY
+374 DDEALTSLISQY
-385 NALILERNRLLRTSS
+385 NALILERNRLRRASS
-400 ETNPVVRRLESNI
+400 DSNPVVRRLDSNI
-413 QDMRAGI
+413 DDMHASL
-420 LTTIASVRKGLLI
+420 LTTINSVYKGLLI

-438 DRQAGKYAGRISNA
+438 DRQAGKYAGQISNA
-452 PTQERRFV
+452 PAQERRFV

-502 DDFPV
+502 DDVPI
-507 SPQSKKIYMMAFVL
+507 SPNKKIIYLAALVL
-521 GLGIPVAIIYILNLL
+521 GFGIPVAIIYILSLL
-536 SYRIEGRADVER
+536 SYRIEGHSDVER
-548 LTNVSIIGDVPLN
+548 LTRVPVIGDVPLN
-561 DSEDKHAI
+561 DSDEKYAI

-589 LLFILGDP
+589 LLFMLGDP
-597 DKKVVLVTSTMSGEG
+597 DKKVILVTSTTSGEG

-619 LAVSLALLGKKVIIV
+619 LAVSLALLGKKVVIV

-644 KVFRIHHK
+644 KVFHISHK
-652 EKGITVFLSAPQS
+652 ERGITQYLVAPQS

-672 LPSEVSDNL
+672 QSSDLSANL
-681 HVLPGGAIPP
+681 NILPGGTIPP

-713 DYIILDTAPIGMF
+713 DYVVLDTAPIGMV

-732 ARVADASI
+732 ARVADISV

>member
-1 MNLNKQK
+1 M
-8 KKITDVKEETY
+8 
-19 DDLFEEKEEKTNWQA
+19 
-34 MLFKYIIRWPWFIA
+34 
-48 SVIFCLVCAWLYLK
+48 
-62 VTTPV
+62 
-67 YNINASIIIKDDKK
+67 
-81 GGNTGNDLSAFEDLG
+81 
-96 IISSSKNID
+96 
-105 NEIEILR
+105 
-112 SKSLIKD
+112 
-119 VVSELGLYISY
+119 
-130 SGEGRFQK
+130 
-138 PDLYGSSPVFVHFL
+138 YGSSPVLVHFL

-179 TINGNTVNKH
+179 TINGNTINKH

-201 GTLTFTSNPAAPITG
+201 GTLTFTSNPATPITS
-216 SGSVDVSIVNPLS
+216 SGSIDVSIVNPLS
-229 VAKGYRS
+229 IAKGYRS

-374 DKTLSELIIQY
+374 DETLSDLIAQY

-452 PTQERRFV
+452 PAQERRFV

-502 DDFPV
+502 DDFPI
-507 SPQSKKIYMMAFVL
+507 SPNKKIIYMAAFVL

-589 LLFILGDP
+589 LLFMLGDP
-597 DKKVVLVTSTMSGEG
+597 DRKVILVTSTMSGEG

-652 EKGITVFLSAPQS
+652 EKGITGFLSAPQS

-713 DYIILDTAPIGMF
+713 DYVVLDTAPIGMV

-732 ARVADASI
+732 ARVADISV

>member
-1 MNLNKQK
+1 M
-8 KKITDVKEETY
+8 KEETY

-229 VAKGYRS
+229 VAKGYRG

-259 KRGEDF
+259 KRGENF

-362 ATATLPANVGLN
+362 ATATLPTNVGLN
-374 DKTLSELIIQY
+374 DETLSDLIAQY

-400 ETNPVVRRLESNI
+400 ETNPVVRRLENNI

-438 DRQAGKYAGRISNA
+438 ERQAGKYAGRISNA
-452 PTQERRFV
+452 PAQERRFV

-502 DDFPV
+502 DDFPI
-507 SPQSKKIYMMAFVL
+507 SPNKKIIYMAAFVL
-521 GLGIPVAIIYILNLL
+521 GLGIPIAIIYILNLL

-634 GLDIRKPGLN
+634 GLDIRKSGLN

-652 EKGITVFLSAPQS
+652 EKGITGFLSAPQS

-672 LPSEVSDNL
+672 LPSEVSNNL

-713 DYIILDTAPIGMF
+713 DYIVLDTAPIGMV

>member
-1 MNLNKQK
+1 MYKRQ
-8 KKITDVKEETY
+8 
-19 DDLFEEKEEKTNWQA
+19 
-34 MLFKYIIRWPWFIA
+34 
-48 SVIFCLVCAWLYLK
+48 
-62 VTTPV
+62 
-67 YNINASIIIKDDKK
+67 
-81 GGNTGNDLSAFEDLG
+81 
-96 IISSSKNID
+96 
-105 NEIEILR
+105 
-112 SKSLIKD
+112 
-119 VVSELGLYISY
+119 
-130 SGEGRFQK
+130 
-138 PDLYGSSPVFVHFL
+138 
-152 PEDAERLK
+152 
-160 APILLTVNYQS
+160 
-171 GNQIDVTA
+171 
-179 TINGNTVNKH
+179 
-189 FTELPAVLSGEA
+189 
-201 GTLTFTSNPAAPITG
+201 
-216 SGSVDVSIVNPLS
+216 
-229 VAKGYRS
+229 GYRS

-362 ATATLPANVGLN
+362 AATTLPANVGLN
-374 DKTLSELIIQY
+374 DETLSGLITQY

-400 ETNPVVRRLESNI
+400 ETNPVVRRLDSNI

-438 DRQAGKYAGRISNA
+438 DRQAGKYAGRISNTPA
-452 PTQERRFV
+452 QERRFV

-589 LLFILGDP
+589 LLFMLGDP
-597 DKKVVLVTSTMSGEG
+597 DRKVILVTSTMSGEG

-652 EKGITVFLSAPQS
+652 EKGITGFLSAPQS

-713 DYIILDTAPIGMF
+713 DYVVLDTAPIGMV

-732 ARVADASI
+732 ARVADISV

>member
-1 MNLNKQK
+1 M
-8 KKITDVKEETY
+8 KEETY

-62 VTTPV
+62 TITPV
-67 YNINASIIIKDDKK
+67 YNISASIIIKDDKK
-81 GGNTGNDLSAFEDLG
+81 GGNTGNDLNAFEDLG

-130 SGEGRFQK
+130 SGESRFQK
-138 PDLYGSSPVFVHFL
+138 PDLYGSSPVLVHFL
-152 PEDAERLK
+152 SEDAERLK
-160 APILLTVNYQS
+160 SPILLTVNYQS

-216 SGSVDVSIVNPLS
+216 SGSIDVSIVNPLS
-229 VAKGYRS
+229 VAKGYRD

-259 KRGEDF
+259 KRGENF

-319 TDLSSDAQLAVSE
+319 TDLSSDAQLAISE

-362 ATATLPANVGLN
+362 ATTTLPANVGLN
-374 DKTLSELIIQY
+374 DETLSGLIAQY

-536 SYRIEGRADVER
+536 SYRIEGRTDVER

-652 EKGITVFLSAPQS
+652 EKGITGFLSAPQS

-681 HVLPGGAIPP
+681 HVLPGGTIPP

-713 DYIILDTAPIGMF
+713 DYIILDTAPIGMV

>member
-1 MNLNKQK
+1 M
-8 KKITDVKEETY
+8 KEELY
-19 DDLFEEKEEKTNWQA
+19 DDTFEEKEEQTDIKA
-34 MLFKYIIRWPWFIA
+34 ILFKYIIRWPWFVA
-48 SVIFCLVCAWLYLK
+48 SIIICITCAWLYLK
-62 VTTPV
+62 QSTPV
-67 YNINASIIIKDDKK
+67 YNITASVIIKDKEK
-81 GGNTGNDLSAFEDLG
+81 GGTTENEFSGLEELG
-96 IISSSKNID
+96 YLNSSKNID

-119 VVSELGLYISY
+119 VVNELGLYIKY
-130 SGEGRFQK
+130 STSKGFKNIE
-138 PDLYGSSPVFVHFL
+138 LYKTSPILIHYSSK
-152 PEDAERLK
+152 DAEVLD
-160 APILLTVNYQS
+160 APMQLSINYQKS
-171 GNQIDVTA
+171 GQIYVNLITDK
-179 TINGNTVNKH
+179 GNDSEKNISKNYAK
-189 FTELPAVLSGEA
+189 LPAVLSSEK
-201 GTLTFTSNPAAPITG
+201 GTITFMSNPQVPITEDG
-216 SGSVDVSIVNPLS
+216 DLEITILPSLS
-229 VAKGYRS
+229 AAKGYHS
-236 ALSIEPTSKTTSV
+236 VLLIEPTSKTTSV
-249 VTVSIKNTNK
+249 ATISIKNTNK

-265 INKLVEIYNKNAN
+265 INKLVEMYNRDAN
-278 NDKNEVAQNT
+278 NDKNEISQNT

-300 QELGTTEQELE
+300 QELGSTEQELE
-311 SFKREAGL
+311 NFKRKSGL
-319 TDLSSDAQLAVSE
+319 TDLSSDAQLAIAEKSG
-332 QSAYEKLCVENGTQ
+332 YEKLCVENGTQ
-346 LNLVQ
+346 LNLIK
-351 YLSEYIQKPEN
+351 YLSDYLNKPEN
-362 ATATLPANVGLN
+362 ANTTLPVNVGL
-374 DKTLSELIIQY
+374 DDEALTSLISQY
-385 NALILERNRLLRTSS
+385 NALILERNRLRRASS
-400 ETNPVVRRLESNI
+400 DSNPVVRRLDSNI
-413 QDMRAGI
+413 DDMHASL
-420 LTTIASVRKGLLI
+420 LTTINSVYKGLLI

-438 DRQAGKYAGRISNA
+438 DRQAGKYAGQISNA
-452 PTQERRFV
+452 PAQERRFV

-502 DDFPV
+502 DDIPI
-507 SPQSKKIYMMAFVL
+507 SPNKKIIYLAALVL
-521 GLGIPVAIIYILNLL
+521 GFGIPVAVIYILSLL
-536 SYRIEGRADVER
+536 SYRIEGHSDVER
-548 LTNVSIIGDVPLN
+548 LTRVPVIGDVPLN
-561 DSEDKHAI
+561 DSNEKYTI

-589 LLFILGDP
+589 LLFMLGDP
-597 DKKVVLVTSTMSGEG
+597 DKKVILVTSTTSGEG

-619 LAVSLALLGKKVIIV
+619 LAVSLALLGKKVVIV

-644 KVFRIHHK
+644 KVFHISHK
-652 EKGITVFLSAPQS
+652 ERGITQYLVAPQS

-672 LPSEVSDNL
+672 QSSDLSANL
-681 HVLPGGAIPP
+681 NILPGGTIPP

-713 DYIILDTAPIGMF
+713 DYVVLDTAPIGMV

-732 ARVADASI
+732 ARVADISV

-800 YGYGYGYGYGDTSDS
+800 YGYGYGYGDTSDS

>member
-1 MNLNKQK
+1 M
-8 KKITDVKEETY
+8 
-19 DDLFEEKEEKTNWQA
+19 
-34 MLFKYIIRWPWFIA
+34 
-48 SVIFCLVCAWLYLK
+48 
-62 VTTPV
+62 
-67 YNINASIIIKDDKK
+67 
-81 GGNTGNDLSAFEDLG
+81 
-96 IISSSKNID
+96 
-105 NEIEILR
+105 
-112 SKSLIKD
+112 
-119 VVSELGLYISY
+119 
-130 SGEGRFQK
+130 
-138 PDLYGSSPVFVHFL
+138 
-152 PEDAERLK
+152 
-160 APILLTVNYQS
+160 
-171 GNQIDVTA
+171 
-179 TINGNTVNKH
+179 
-189 FTELPAVLSGEA
+189 
-201 GTLTFTSNPAAPITG
+201 
-216 SGSVDVSIVNPLS
+216 
-229 VAKGYRS
+229 
-236 ALSIEPTSKTTSV
+236 
-249 VTVSIKNTNK
+249 
-259 KRGEDF
+259 
-265 INKLVEIYNKNAN
+265 
-278 NDKNEVAQNT
+278 AQNT
-288 ARFIDERISVIN
+288 ARFIDDRISVIN
-300 QELGTTEQELE
+300 QELGATEQELE
-311 SFKREAGL
+311 SCKREAGL

-362 ATATLPANVGLN
+362 AATTLPANVGLN
-374 DKTLSELIIQY
+374 DETLSGLITQY

-400 ETNPVVRRLESNI
+400 ETNPVVRRLDSNI

-452 PTQERRFV
+452 PAQERRFV

-561 DSEDKHAI
+561 DSEAKHAI

-589 LLFILGDP
+589 LLFMLGDP
-597 DKKVVLVTSTMSGEG
+597 DRKVILVTSTMSGEG

-652 EKGITVFLSAPQS
+652 EKGITGFLSAPQS

-713 DYIILDTAPIGMF
+713 DYVVLDTAPIGMV

-732 ARVADASI
+732 ARVADISV

-757 ELYANKRLPGLCTVI
+757 ELYANKRLPGLSTFFFFF
-772 NGLDMKK
+772 DMKIK
-779 KKYGYYYGYGKYGRY
+779 K
-794 YGYGKK
+794 
-800 YGYGYGYGYGDTSDS
+800 
-815 K
+815 

>member
-1 MNLNKQK
+1 M
-8 KKITDVKEETY
+8 KEETY

-48 SVIFCLVCAWLYLK
+48 SVIFCLICAWLYLK
-62 VTTPV
+62 TITPV
-67 YNINASIIIKDDKK
+67 YNISASIIIKDNKK

-96 IISSSKNID
+96 IISSSQNID

-130 SGEGRFQK
+130 SGEGRFQN
-138 PDLYGSSPVFVHFL
+138 PDLYGSSPVLVHFL
-152 PEDAERLK
+152 PEDAKRLK

-171 GNQIDVTA
+171 DNRIDVTA
-179 TINGNTVNKH
+179 TINGNSVNKH

-229 VAKGYRS
+229 VAKGYRG

-288 ARFIDERISVIN
+288 AHFIDERISVIN

-311 SFKREAGL
+311 SFKRKAGL
-319 TDLSSDAQLAVSE
+319 TNLSNDAEIAVKE

-374 DKTLSELIIQY
+374 DETLSGLITQY

-438 DRQAGKYAGRISNA
+438 DRQADKYAGRISNA
-452 PTQERRFV
+452 PAQERRFV

-589 LLFILGDP
+589 LLFMLGDP
-597 DKKVVLVTSTMSGEG
+597 DKKVILVTSTMSGEG

-652 EKGITVFLSAPQS
+652 EKGITGFLSAPQS

-672 LPSEVSDNL
+672 LTSEVSNNL

-713 DYIILDTAPIGMF
+713 DYIILDTAPIGMV

-732 ARVADASI
+732 ARVADVSI